1 MRSTGYEWN
10 INCHNQYSHTV
21 TISAD
26 KRQGVLFMNTVTIS
40 THILLLSVLT
50 GDMEYWFWILS
61 QSVPTYY
68 RYQCWQETWST
79 GYEYCLNQ
87 YPHTVTISADRR
99 HGVLVMNT
107 VSISTHILSLSVLT
121 GDMEYWL
128 WILSQ
133 SVPTYCHYQSW
144 QEASTG
150 YEWNTNCHN
159 QYSHAVAVSTDRR
172 REALV
177 QRKLSLSGLAA
188 LICSLFY

>member
-1 MRSTGYEWN
+1 
-10 INCHNQYSHTV
+10 
-21 TISAD
+21 
-26 KRQGVLFMNTVTIS
+26 MNTVTIS
-40 THILLLSVLT
+40 THILSLSVLT
-50 GDMEYWFWILS
+50 GDMEYWLWILS
-61 QSVPTYY
+61 QSVPTYCH
-68 RYQCWQETWST
+68 YQCWQETWST

-107 VSISTHILSLSVLT
+107 ASISTHILSLSVLTGDMEYWLWILSQSVLT